1 MAQWKWLAMLRT
13 WRLRVALAARSSVD
27 GEWRVRHHPLRWRV
41 HTPAAHLRVL
51 AAALEVEQAAA
62 RTRAAE
68 LRPAPCSRLRPRV
81 MEDWRWRARG
91 GR

>member
-1 MAQWKWLAMLRT
+1 MLRT
-13 WRLRVALAARSSVD
+13 WRLRVALASRSAID
-27 GEWRVRHHPLRWRV
+27 GEWQVRSQPLKWQVQV

-68 LRPAPCSRLRPRV
+68 LRPAPCSGLRPRV